1 MRTAPLSAAELAP
14 VAEFIEKWTAIGLST
29 EPIDRDWA
37 ERALACFYELA
48 GLAEPWVVWA
58 PCPVSALLSAAV
70 YAAAGSGEAYSEIR
84 DRDDL
89 ARLVDR
95 VTRFGLIVP
104 REHLAYE
111 RLRDTIG
118 RVVGR
123 ALRLRAVTASGC
135 NPALLLPVSSAFS
148 AASRAARY
156 APIDP
161 TLEKCLATLIA
172 EPVDAASQEGF
183 GGLLRRVLRQVTAG
197 LDERLRAAAEA
208 HLGSPLGLGLAAQLD
223 FAHHVLRLPL
233 DRGFIELSEHCGLFW
248 IADGLCF
255 AAERPNHIKRD
266 PADLLHSAEGPS
278 IQFRSGWSWWHWHGS
293 EINQEIID
301 APERITIE
309 AIEGMSARHL
319 RRAMIERYRWGDET
333 HGIPAFLRDAG
344 AIRLDHD
351 AAFGTLW
358 RRALAGDEP
367 LTIIEVVNRTPEPDG
382 SYKHHFLR
390 VDPQLRPILP
400 DGGIGPPQSLTA
412 RNAVASTFGL
422 TGTEYMPEA
431 ET

>member
-1 MRTAPLSAAELAP
+1 MRTAPLYAAELARVP
-14 VAEFIEKWTAIGLST
+14 EFIDKWTAIGLST
-29 EPIDRDWA
+29 VPIDRDWA

-58 PCPVSALLSAAV
+58 PCPISAVLSAAV
-70 YAAAGSGEAYSEIR
+70 YAAAGSVEAYSEIR

-89 ARLVDR
+89 ERLIDR

-111 RLRDTIG
+111 RLRDTVG

-135 NPALLLPVSSAFS
+135 NPALLLPVPTAFL
-148 AASRAARY
+148 AASGAARY
-156 APIDP
+156 ARIDP
-161 TLEKCLATLIA
+161 ALENQLTTLVAG
-172 EPVDAASQEGF
+172 PVDAASQEGL
-183 GGLLRRVLRQVTAG
+183 GGLLRRALGQVTAG

-208 HLGSPLGLGLAAQLD
+208 HLGAPLGLGSAAQLD
-223 FAHHVLRLPL
+223 FANQVLGLPL
-233 DRGFIELSEHCGLFW
+233 DRGFIELAEHCGLFW

-266 PADLLHSAEGPS
+266 PAGALHSAEGPS
-278 IQFRSGWSWWHWHGS
+278 IMLRSDWSWWHWHGS
-293 EINQEIID
+293 EINREIID
-301 APERITIE
+301 APERITVE

-319 RRAMIERYRWGDET
+319 RRAMIDRYRWGDEI
-333 HGIPAFLRDAG
+333 HGVAAFLRDAG
-344 AIRLDHD
+344 GVRLDHD
-351 AAFGTLW
+351 EVFGTLW
-358 RRALAGDEP
+358 RRGLPGDEP

-382 SYKHHFLR
+382 SSKHHFLR

-422 TGTEYMPEA
+422 TGTEYMPET